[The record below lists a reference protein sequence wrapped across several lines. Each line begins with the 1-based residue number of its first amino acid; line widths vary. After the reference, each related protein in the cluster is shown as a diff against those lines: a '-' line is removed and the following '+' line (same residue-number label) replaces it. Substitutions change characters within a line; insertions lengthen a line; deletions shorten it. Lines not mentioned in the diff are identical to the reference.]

1 MTTSIVQSPQGS
13 ALRIVDI
20 SGGESVRR
28 RLFALGFNIGD
39 DIELQAKG
47 ILRGPVLIRNRRTG
61 VTAAVGRGI
70 AQKIVVE
77 VADGQV

>member
-77 VADGQV
+77 VADVKD

>member
-1 MTTSIVQSPQGS
+1 MTTSLVQSPQGL

-61 VTAAVGRGI
+61 VTAAIGRSI
-70 AQKIVVE
+70 AQKIMVE
-77 VADGQV
+77 VADGQA

>member
-1 MTTSIVQSPQGS
+1 MTTSLVQSPQGF

-20 SGGESVRR
+20 SGGESIRR

-77 VADGQV
+77 VADVKD